1 MTGLSFE
8 KIMKITEMITEFVM
22 LNVMWFAGCILG
34 GVIFGWAPSTVA
46 LLAVIRN
53 KIMKKE
59 YYGVVRSFWATYKKE
74 FVKSNILG
82 TVSMLFLVIVSINKI
97 NFDLQPEGIF
107 AILSVISTIARVFIC
122 GIILYMFPLYVHYN
136 MGLKEYFTRALNLL
150 VVKPFVTICIILWSF
165 LAYVIIIRIPGLIAI
180 FGVSVYFYG
189 IMAINYQFFMRNEQ
203 RLRIGNPKES
213 IN

>member
-8 KIMKITEMITEFVM
+8 KIIKITEFITEFVM
-22 LNVMWFAGCILG
+22 LNLMWFAGCVLG

-74 FVKSNILG
+74 FIKSNALG
-82 TVSMLFLVIVSINKI
+82 IVCMLFLVIVSINKI
-97 NFDLQPEGIF
+97 NFDSQPEGIF
-107 AILSVISTIARVFIC
+107 TILSVISTVVRVLIC

-136 MGLKEYFTRALNLL
+136 MDLKEYFIRALNLL
-150 VVKPFVTICIILWSF
+150 IVKPFVTICIVLWT
-165 LAYVIIIRIPGLIAI
+165 LLVYVIIMKIPGLIAI

-203 RLRIGNPKES
+203 RLKVGDLK
-213 IN
+213 

>member
-8 KIMKITEMITEFVM
+8 KIIKITELITEFVM

-46 LLAVIRN
+46 LLTVIRN

-59 YYGVVRSFWATYKKE
+59 YYGVLRSFWTTYKKE

-82 TVSMLFLVIVSINKI
+82 VVCMLFLVIVSINKI

-107 AILSVISTIARVFIC
+107 TILSVISTIARVLIC

-136 MGLKEYFTRALNLL
+136 MDLKEYFIRALNLL

-165 LAYVIIIRIPGLIAI
+165 LVYVIIMRIPGLIVV

-189 IMAINYQFFMRNEQ
+189 IMAINYQFFMKNEQ
-203 RLRIGNPKES
+203 RLRVGNPK
-213 IN
+213 

>member
-8 KIMKITEMITEFVM
+8 KIIKITEFITEFVM
-22 LNVMWFAGCILG
+22 LNLMWFAGCVLG

-74 FVKSNILG
+74 FIKSNALG
-82 TVSMLFLVIVSINKI
+82 IVCMLFLVIVSINKI
-97 NFDLQPEGIF
+97 NFDSQPEGIF
-107 AILSVISTIARVFIC
+107 TILSVISTVVRVLIC

-136 MGLKEYFTRALNLL
+136 MDLKEYFIRALNLL
-150 VVKPFVTICIILWSF
+150 IVKPFVTICIVLWT
-165 LAYVIIIRIPGLIAI
+165 LLVYVIIMKIPGLIAI

-203 RLRIGNPKES
+203 RLQMKTNNEI
-213 IN
+213 

>member
-46 LLAVIRN
+46 LLTVIRN

-74 FVKSNILG
+74 FVKSNMLG
-82 TVSMLFLVIVSINKI
+82 VVCMLFLIIVSINKI

-107 AILSVISTIARVFIC
+107 AILSAMSTVVRVVIC

-136 MGLKEYFTRALNLL
+136 MSLKEYFIRALNLL
-150 VVKPFVTICIILWSF
+150 VVKPFVTICIILWTF

-203 RLRIGNPKES
+203 RLMVRNTK
-213 IN
+213 

>member
-8 KIMKITEMITEFVM
+8 KIIKITEFITEFVM
-22 LNVMWFAGCILG
+22 LNLMWFAGCVLG

-74 FVKSNILG
+74 FIKSNALG
-82 TVSMLFLVIVSINKI
+82 IVCMLFLVIVSINKI
-97 NFDLQPEGIF
+97 NFDSQPEGIF
-107 AILSVISTIARVFIC
+107 TILSVISTVVRALIC

-136 MGLKEYFTRALNLL
+136 MDLKEYFIRALNLL
-150 VVKPFVTICIILWSF
+150 IVKPFVTICIVLWT
-165 LAYVIIIRIPGLIAI
+165 LLVYVIIMKIPGLIAI

-203 RLRIGNPKES
+203 RLKIGNPK
-213 IN
+213 

>member
-8 KIMKITEMITEFVM
+8 KIIKITEFITEFVM
-22 LNVMWFAGCILG
+22 LNLMWFAGCVLG
-34 GVIFGWAPSTVA
+34 GVIFGWAPSTVS

-74 FVKSNILG
+74 FIKSNALG
-82 TVSMLFLVIVSINKI
+82 IVCMLFLVIVSINKI
-97 NFDLQPEGIF
+97 NFDSQPEGIF
-107 AILSVISTIARVFIC
+107 TILSVISTVVRVLIC

-136 MGLKEYFTRALNLL
+136 MDLKEYFIRALNLL
-150 VVKPFVTICIILWSF
+150 IVKPFVTICIILWT
-165 LAYVIIIRIPGLIAI
+165 LLVYVIIMKIPGLIAI

-203 RLRIGNPKES
+203 RLKVGDLK
-213 IN
+213 

>member
-8 KIMKITEMITEFVM
+8 KIIKITEGITEFVM
-22 LNVMWFAGCILG
+22 LNVMWFAGCVLG

-74 FVKSNILG
+74 FIKSNALG
-82 TVSMLFLVIVSINKI
+82 IVCMLFLVIVSINKI
-97 NFDLQPEGIF
+97 NFDSQPEGIF
-107 AILSVISTIARVFIC
+107 TILSVISTVVRVLIC

-136 MGLKEYFTRALNLL
+136 MDLKEYFIRALNLL
-150 VVKPFVTICIILWSF
+150 IVKPFVTICIVLWT
-165 LAYVIIIRIPGLIAI
+165 LLVYVIIMKIPGLIAI

-203 RLRIGNPKES
+203 RLKVGDLK
-213 IN
+213 

>member
-8 KIMKITEMITEFVM
+8 KIIKITEFITEFVM
-22 LNVMWFAGCILG
+22 LNVMWFAGCVLG

-74 FVKSNILG
+74 FIKSNALG
-82 TVSMLFLVIVSINKI
+82 IVCMLFLVIVSINKI
-97 NFDLQPEGIF
+97 NFDSQPEGIF
-107 AILSVISTIARVFIC
+107 TILSVISTVVRALIC

-136 MGLKEYFTRALNLL
+136 MDLKEYFIRALNLL
-150 VVKPFVTICIILWSF
+150 IVKPFVTICIILWT
-165 LAYVIIIRIPGLIAI
+165 LLVYVIIMKIPGLIAI

-203 RLRIGNPKES
+203 RLKIGNPK
-213 IN
+213 

>member
-8 KIMKITEMITEFVM
+8 KIIKITEFITEFVM
-22 LNVMWFAGCILG
+22 LNVMWFAGCVLG

-74 FVKSNILG
+74 FIKSNALG
-82 TVSMLFLVIVSINKI
+82 IVCMLFLVIVSINKI
-97 NFDLQPEGIF
+97 NFDSQPEGIF
-107 AILSVISTIARVFIC
+107 TILSVISTVVRVLIC

-136 MGLKEYFTRALNLL
+136 MDLKEYFIRALNLL
-150 VVKPFVTICIILWSF
+150 IVKPFVTICIVLWT
-165 LAYVIIIRIPGLIAI
+165 LLVYVIIMKIPGLIAI

-203 RLRIGNPKES
+203 RLKVGDLK
-213 IN
+213 

>member
-8 KIMKITEMITEFVM
+8 KIIKITEFITEFVM
-22 LNVMWFAGCILG
+22 LNLMWFAGCVLG
-34 GVIFGWAPSTVA
+34 GVIFGWAPSTVS

-74 FVKSNILG
+74 FIKSNALG
-82 TVSMLFLVIVSINKI
+82 IVCMLFLVIVSINKI
-97 NFDLQPEGIF
+97 NFDSQPEGIF
-107 AILSVISTIARVFIC
+107 TILSVISTVVRVLIC

-136 MGLKEYFTRALNLL
+136 MDLKEYFIRALNLL
-150 VVKPFVTICIILWSF
+150 IVKPFVTICIVLWT
-165 LAYVIIIRIPGLIAI
+165 LLVYVIIMKIPGLIAI

-203 RLRIGNPKES
+203 RLKVGDLK
-213 IN
+213 